1 MQITV
6 SQALQDCDAVLLYDK
21 EYENLSFD
29 GAAYDNR
36 LVQKNN
42 LFVCIKGEN
51 NDGHNFAKDAVAR
64 GASAVL
70 AEKNP
75 FGENPPVPVLLVENS
90 VKALGLLAC
99 KARLRFGEDKTKKVI
114 GITGTAGK
122 TSVKELI
129 AHILSME
136 KDLSF
141 NEKNVAK
148 NPLNYNTQIG
158 MPVSILNASGKEKYW
173 VFELGIS
180 HAEDMD
186 ELGRILWPDMAVILN
201 AATGHSEGLGDM
213 GVAYYKAQ
221 LLN

>member
-70 AEKNP
+70 AEKKSLWRKSARAGA
-75 FGENPPVPVLLVENS
+75 FGRKQRES
-90 VKALGLLAC
+90 IRF
-99 KARLRFGEDKTKKVI
+99 ARLQ
-114 GITGTAGK
+114 GK
-122 TSVKELI
+122 
-129 AHILSME
+129 A
-136 KDLSF
+136 SF
-141 NEKNVAK
+141 R
-148 NPLNYNTQIG
+148 G
-158 MPVSILNASGKEKYW
+158 G
-173 VFELGIS
+173 
-180 HAEDMD
+180 
-186 ELGRILWPDMAVILN
+186 
-201 AATGHSEGLGDM
+201 
-213 GVAYYKAQ
+213 
-221 LLN
+221 

>member
-99 KARLRFGEDKTKKVI
+99 KARLRFGKRFK
-114 GITGTAGK
+114 
-122 TSVKELI
+122 L
-129 AHILSME
+129 
-136 KDLSF
+136 
-141 NEKNVAK
+141 
-148 NPLNYNTQIG
+148 Q
-158 MPVSILNASGKEKYW
+158 
-173 VFELGIS
+173 
-180 HAEDMD
+180 
-186 ELGRILWPDMAVILN
+186 
-201 AATGHSEGLGDM
+201 
-213 GVAYYKAQ
+213 
-221 LLN
+221 